1 MECELKFASFNCN
14 GFKNRN
20 YDYIRDIFKDCDI
33 LLLQET
39 WLYNF
44 EHTNFPKIIPECNYF
59 AVSGMDESQITHVGR
74 PYGGCCGNLAS

>member
-33 LLLQET
+33 LLLQEMA
-39 WLYNF
+39 L
-44 EHTNFPKIIPECNYF
+44 
-59 AVSGMDESQITHVGR
+59 
-74 PYGGCCGNLAS
+74 